1 MPSSNNPTVPDGPD
15 STAQRDLE
23 THPSGSAVPVA
34 PTAAGPALPNPPSIR
49 LYLHSPDHEIEIIE
63 VTGTARVRDVITVE
77 EDLIFLDGNDEPV
90 DIDLTLIEIVTDSGQ
105 HHHHVHKHPCRRITV
120 EVTYGGLTKTLEAA
134 PSSPIESLRLRAVH
148 DFGIDPVTGATLVL
162 RLPGTDADLPG
173 NGYLTE
179 LVLRRHCSLALNL
192 LPSGREAG

>member
-1 MPSSNNPTVPDGPD
+1 LAGAEADNACITTSTERLSTMPSSNNPTLPDGPD

-63 VTGTARVRDVITVE
+63 VTSTARLRDVITVE

-90 DIDLTLIEIVTDSGQ
+90 DIGGC
-105 HHHHVHKHPCRRITV
+105 PARRGTS
-120 EVTYGGLTKTLEAA
+120 AA
-134 PSSPIESLRLRAVH
+134 AR
-148 DFGIDPVTGATLVL
+148 
-162 RLPGTDADLPG
+162 
-173 NGYLTE
+173 
-179 LVLRRHCSLALNL
+179 
-192 LPSGREAG
+192 